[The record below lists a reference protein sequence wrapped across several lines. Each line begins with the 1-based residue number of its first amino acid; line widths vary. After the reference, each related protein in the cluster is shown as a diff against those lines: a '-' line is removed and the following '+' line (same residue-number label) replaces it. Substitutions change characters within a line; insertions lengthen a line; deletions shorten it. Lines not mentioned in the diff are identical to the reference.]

1 MQLIV
6 PISVKRP
13 RPAWRVGRSFADQDD
28 VRIGGDEMAQLPH
41 DLMRNILIAVVEVML
56 SRIAAKAE
64 PKRVVRPT
72 HVLTQPIDSV
82 KAKAVDTTVEP
93 EPDDVPHGGSHRG
106 VLPVQIRLFLQK

>member
-1 MQLIV
+1 
-6 PISVKRP
+6 
-13 RPAWRVGRSFADQDD
+13 
-28 VRIGGDEMAQLPH
+28 MAQLPH

-72 HVLTQPIDSV
+72 HVLTQPIDGV
-82 KAKAVDTTVEP
+82 KAKAIDTTVEP
-93 EPDDVPHGGSHRG
+93 NNDVPHGGSHGG